1 MVVARRIRCMP
12 GQEGRYARMLG
23 RGSVMAIGFAG
34 GFAPSQDETWAGLDV
49 VVTLDGLDQGTL
61 AFTAG
66 QAVAH
71 EVITDRA
78 TLTIRVDRVNRP
90 AWVVDASGV
99 AQPLVSGVT
108 VQVNLAAGTQVLRV
122 VVAGVTNAIEAT
134 RVVWTMADAEV
145 EEGDTATF
153 HVVRTDGGKALTV
166 RVHTEDGTAIAGTD
180 YTAVDDSSGIDGTDD
195 LPVAV
200 VTTLRAGTQGDRTA
214 DLVVEVTA

>member
-1 MVVARRIRCMP
+1 
-12 GQEGRYARMLG
+12 
-23 RGSVMAIGFAG
+23 
-34 GFAPSQDETWAGLDV
+34 
-49 VVTLDGLDQGTL
+49 
-61 AFTAG
+61 
-66 QAVAH
+66 
-71 EVITDRA
+71 
-78 TLTIRVDRVNRP
+78 
-90 AWVVDASGV
+90 
-99 AQPLVSGVT
+99 
-108 VQVNLAAGTQVLRV
+108 V